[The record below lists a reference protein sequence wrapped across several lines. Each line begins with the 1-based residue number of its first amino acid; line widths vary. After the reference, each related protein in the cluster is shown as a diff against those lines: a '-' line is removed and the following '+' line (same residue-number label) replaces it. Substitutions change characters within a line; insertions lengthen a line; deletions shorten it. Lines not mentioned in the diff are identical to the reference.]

1 MVLDGELNGPR
12 SFLSLRPS
20 GSFWTLLSGGEQ
32 FLPPA
37 LATLASLSFRSGVA
51 RTGFL
56 GVAAPLG
63 VFMGDKAYF
72 LSIVLLKMLTQALKP
87 AASAFSGTS
96 PSPWPLQPI
105 LEVGLV
111 VEVCPGEGGGL
122 GSVLRKLLSQSQ
134 GQGRLSIYLVF
145 PLQDLQSLTPTERRR
160 RENTSL
166 WVWDRFSIIKTAG
179 WVWKPVSSCYCSCN
193 TIMGL
198 SLWLS
203 SGL

>member
-1 MVLDGELNGPR
+1 MVLDGEFNGPR

-111 VEVCPGEGGGL
+111 VEVCPGEGGGAGQCPEEVAESEL
-122 GSVLRKLLSQSQ
+122 GPGSII
-134 GQGRLSIYLVF
+134 RLSG
-145 PLQDLQSLTPTERRR
+145 S
-160 RENTSL
+160 S
-166 WVWDRFSIIKTAG
+166 SAG
-179 WVWKPVSSCYCSCN
+179 FAVLDPD
-193 TIMGL
+193 
-198 SLWLS
+198 
-203 SGL
+203 